1 ENDQIPTLIFD
12 EIDAGIGGVTV
23 QAVAERLYYAA
34 QNKQVICVTHAPLI
48 AGRAQT
54 HFYISKSAVGGKTR
68 IKVQQLQSDER
79 VMEIVRM
86 LGGTA
91 DEEATLNHARQILK
105 YREEG

>member
-1 ENDQIPTLIFD
+1 
-12 EIDAGIGGVTV
+12 
-23 QAVAERLYYAA
+23 VAERLCYAA
-34 QNKQVICVTHAPLI
+34 ENKQVICVTHAPHI

-54 HFYISKSAVGGKTR
+54 HFYISKSAAGGKTR